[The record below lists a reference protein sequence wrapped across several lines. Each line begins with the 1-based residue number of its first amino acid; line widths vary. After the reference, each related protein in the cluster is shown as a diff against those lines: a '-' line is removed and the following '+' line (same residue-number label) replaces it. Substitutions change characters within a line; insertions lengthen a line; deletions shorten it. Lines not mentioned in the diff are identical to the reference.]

1 MEDCNPFPCLAAA
14 VNRTDEKGLPRGRL
28 RPAGAHDGGAGRRLP
43 YGRFYESGKGRL
55 KPGDL
60 AGLVVVGRDIFAID
74 PLEIGAARVLL
85 TMVGGEV
92 ACRRH

>member
-1 MEDCNPFPCLAAA
+1 MKRGCRAGGFGPQERMTAAQAVDCHTA
-14 VNRTDEKGLPRGRL
+14 GL
-28 RPAGAHDGGAGRRLP
+28 
-43 YGRFYESGKGRL
+43 FESVMCRL